1 MDKLG
6 INGPFLLAQIIN
18 FIILY
23 VLLSR
28 FVFPPLRRMLD
39 ERKQRIAEG
48 LAAADVAR
56 QEAEEERQRLMRQI
70 EAERAE
76 AQKRIADAS
85 AQAERVKADI
95 LAEARR
101 EAEEIKT
108 RAVAEAEAEKQRVLS
123 EAQKQI
129 AELALLA
136 TERVVQ
142 HGIDE
147 QLQHQ
152 LIEDFLSETSL
163 N

>member
-1 MDKLG
+1 MAQLG

-18 FIILY
+18 FIVLY
-23 VLLSR
+23 LLLNH

-39 ERKQRIAEG
+39 ERKQRIMEG

-56 QEAEEERQRLMRQI
+56 REAEEERARLMAKL
-70 EAERAE
+70 EEERAE
-76 AQKRIADAS
+76 AQRRIAQAS
-85 AQAERVKADI
+85 SQAERVKQDI

-101 EAEEIKT
+101 EAEEIRV
-108 RAVAEAEAEKQRVLS
+108 RAQAEAEAEKQRLLG

-136 TERVVQ
+136 TERVVRR
-142 HGIDE
+142 GLDE
-147 QLQHQ
+147 SVQKE
-152 LIEDFLSETSL
+152 LIEDFLSDLSL

>member
-1 MDKLG
+1 MAQLG

-18 FIILY
+18 FIVLY
-23 VLLSR
+23 LLLNR

-39 ERKQRIAEG
+39 ERKQRIMEG

-56 QEAEEERQRLMRQI
+56 REAEEERARLMAKL
-70 EAERAE
+70 EEERAE
-76 AQKRIADAS
+76 AQRRIAQAS
-85 AQAERVKADI
+85 SQAERVKQDI

-101 EAEEIKT
+101 EAEEIRV
-108 RAVAEAEAEKQRVLS
+108 RAQAEAEAEKQRLLG

-136 TERVVQ
+136 TERVVRR
-142 HGIDE
+142 GLDE
-147 QLQHQ
+147 SVQKE
-152 LIEDFLSETSL
+152 LIEDFLSDLSL